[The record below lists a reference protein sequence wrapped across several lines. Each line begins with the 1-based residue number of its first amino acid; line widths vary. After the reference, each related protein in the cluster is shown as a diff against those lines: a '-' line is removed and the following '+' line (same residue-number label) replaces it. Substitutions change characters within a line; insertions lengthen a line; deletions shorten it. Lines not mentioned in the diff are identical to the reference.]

1 MTLATRQLVLLLC
14 CIAVLGVSGCGSQ
27 AYEERLEASAA
38 YFKYRQLVDSLVQ
51 ERAWSS
57 EGIEFRPPHGFGE
70 LPAPPPPKDED
81 APPPE
86 DDRQPEFLTH
96 KLPGLVGAWQ
106 AQLRVEI
113 PDADVEEL
121 PGWILI
127 CTNHDYYRQKFDNP
141 RIIPAAFMDDL
152 TNALADSTGFARNS
166 AVEPWQFSEVRS
178 PSGTAYVPRKDYD
191 WIPLIDPELT
201 FDIDG
206 QRARY
211 DFRLYRYF
219 VGSNIQ
225 FALVTVIPSDEI
237 LARSAR
243 PYDAIDMAIEQLTA
257 SDEVPRSRT
266 AAPANAPASGGGF

>member
-1 MTLATRQLVLLLC
+1 MTLVTRKFVLLLC
-14 CIAVLGVSGCGSQ
+14 CVGALGASGCGSQ
-27 AYEERLEASAA
+27 TYEERLEASAA

-51 ERAWSS
+51 EHAWSA
-57 EGIEFRPPHGFGE
+57 EGITFRPPHGFGE

-86 DDRQPEFLTH
+86 DTRQPAFLTH

-106 AQLRVEI
+106 SQLRVEI
-113 PDADVEEL
+113 PDSDVEEL

-127 CTNHDYYRQKFDNP
+127 CTNHDYHRQKFDNP
-141 RIIPAAFMDDL
+141 RIIPAAFMDDA
-152 TNALADSTGFARNS
+152 TNALADSLGFARNS
-166 AVEPWQFSEVRS
+166 AVDPWQFSEVRA

-191 WIPLIDPELT
+191 WIPLTDPELN
-201 FDIDG
+201 FEVDG

-219 VGSNIQ
+219 VGSSIQ
-225 FALVTVIPSDEI
+225 FTLVTVIPSDEI

-243 PYDAIDMAIEQLTA
+243 PYDAIDMAIEQLTVT
-257 SDEVPRSRT
+257 DEVPRTRT